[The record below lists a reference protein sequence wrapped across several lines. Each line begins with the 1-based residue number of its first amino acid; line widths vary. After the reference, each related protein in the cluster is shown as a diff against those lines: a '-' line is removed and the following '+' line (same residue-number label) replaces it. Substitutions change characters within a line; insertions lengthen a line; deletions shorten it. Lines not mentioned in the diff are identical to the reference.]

1 MQNNRYQFYF
11 KCYAQENE
19 NLYESDNMRNG
30 ITSLMIQNG
39 CHFQNMLLSLVIHKI
54 YLQEKNIV
62 CYLPVEDNGKEN
74 SSGPVE
80 S

>member
-1 MQNNRYQFYF
+1 
-11 KCYAQENE
+11 
-19 NLYESDNMRNG
+19 MRNG